1 MDDAQL
7 KPVGAAWTPATP
19 SDAPAPVTPAHAL
32 ATPATPASGLATPA
46 TPASGKGTPAD
57 GRGTPSDGQGTPTAD
72 GQGTRTAPAFGLAK
86 GCEMTGC
93 ELKAIY
99 VARHSQGVQLCA
111 LHNNCRQALLLQASK
126 AAAPVTTT
134 GGEKVGLKE
143 YLMEMEVKD
152 PSSFLSQLEDFN
164 QKFFGSSSRD
174 VGRWGR
180 LVLVSVG
187 CICIHRC

>member
-1 MDDAQL
+1 M
-7 KPVGAAWTPATP
+7 
-19 SDAPAPVTPAHAL
+19 
-32 ATPATPASGLATPA
+32 
-46 TPASGKGTPAD
+46 
-57 GRGTPSDGQGTPTAD
+57 
-72 GQGTRTAPAFGLAK
+72 
-86 GCEMTGC
+86 
-93 ELKAIY
+93 
-99 VARHSQGVQLCA
+99 CA

-187 CICIHRC
+187 CICIH